1 MQNIN
6 IYCIRVHCTVLYNK
20 YTAVGYSF
28 AKFFIADFLSID
40 WMGGEGA
47 GNAGK
52 FNFANGFNCSV
63 PIKPR

>member
-40 WMGGEGA
+40 WMGGGRELA
-47 GNAGK
+47 MP
-52 FNFANGFNCSV
+52 ANLIL
-63 PIKPR
+63 PTDLIALYP